1 MADETMLTFIR
12 EMMGYTDAQWET
24 WKSNPQNLKMAGN
37 LMDVLKYKVV
47 AEVTF
52 SSGCGA
58 GHKVGD
64 RIVFGGDGTLLCK
77 ENPIGYVSG
86 CSLPSTRSSGGS
98 WTRSATGRIR
108 PRWPSTRSTAS
119 MSGWT
124 TAVGVRL

>member
-1 MADETMLTFIR
+1 MADEAMSTFIR

-24 WKSNPQNLKMAGN
+24 WKSNPRNLKMADN

-58 GHKVGD
+58 GK
-64 RIVFGGDGTLLCK
+64 
-77 ENPIGYVSG
+77 
-86 CSLPSTRSSGGS
+86 
-98 WTRSATGRIR
+98 IR
-108 PRWPSTRSTAS
+108 PRWRSTRSIVL

-124 TAVGVRL
+124 TAVGVRLLWK